1 VGKPREREFC
11 NRYQYLLTVF
21 VFDSVT
27 GVPSHVSQEKESRN
41 PALASQEKKK
51 VLQLCQIAHV
61 SRLNGNKS
69 GSLQITFSDC
79 IFRMR

>member
-51 VLQLCQIAHV
+51 PSEHLL
-61 SRLNGNKS
+61 RLHFPHALK
-69 GSLQITFSDC
+69 
-79 IFRMR
+79 